1 MADLKFS
8 CDDFTTAIKQ
18 YGEVAESL
26 QKTKDDLVK
35 KMENLKACWQSDA
48 GVAFESFYND
58 NWVAHVELYVSV
70 LEQLSDLLQKAHDEY
85 QTLEEKISKI
95 YSE

>member
-8 CDDFTTAIKQ
+8 CDDFASAIRQ
-18 YGEVAESL
+18 YNEVATSL
-26 QKTKDDLVK
+26 RGTKETLVQKMAD
-35 KMENLKACWQSDA
+35 LKACWQSDA

-58 NWVAHVELYVSV
+58 NWVAHVDLYVSV
-70 LEQLSDLLQKAHDEY
+70 LEQLAELLQKACDEY
-85 QTLEEKISKI
+85 EILEEKIPQI

>member
-8 CDDFTTAIKQ
+8 CDDFSSAITK
-18 YGEVAESL
+18 YGEVATSL
-26 QKTKDDLVK
+26 KSTKDTLVQKMADLK
-35 KMENLKACWQSDA
+35 SCWQSDA

-58 NWVAHVELYVSV
+58 NWVAHVDLYVSV
-70 LEQLSDLLQKAHDEY
+70 LEQLAELLQKACNEY
-85 QTLEEKISKI
+85 EQLEEKIPKI

>member
-26 QKTKDDLVK
+26 RKTKDDLVK